1 MPAIPMRDLAILC
14 IIGGLC
20 VVTLMRPWMGVIALA
35 VVGYMHPQ
43 GYALG
48 VVKQLPAFDILVFCL
63 LASILISPS
72 TRSPAYLKQRLRI
85 LRDWRLILLGLLWL
99 DFLLTSTFSMVP
111 VIAWPKFLEISK
123 VFIGLLF
130 TLLLID
136 TREKL
141 FYLLAAIALSV
152 ALLAMKGGVWAI
164 MTGFLD
170 RVYGPPGSHF
180 YDNNH
185 FAVLTVM
192 NIPLLYLWLRQCSDR
207 WLRLF
212 ILALIALSVV
222 AALTS
227 WSRGGLISLSVTAM
241 LIVWHSRRRY
251 LAVPFLFLCL
261 LFAFGNFPDEWAERM
276 GTIWS
281 FETEGSAVSRLEVW
295 REGIQIAQQRPW
307 VGAGP
312 NGWFYA
318 ATRDWH
324 SAYIE
329 MLAENGFPGLA
340 LWLSVLV
347 GTLISLS
354 RIYHAARKLAGLEWV
369 ADFSGI
375 LRISLLSYM
384 IGAAF
389 LGLSYWDILYH
400 LLVIS
405 ALLSALA
412 APWLK
417 ARRPVVADTS
427 RSEKV

>member
-1 MPAIPMRDLAILC
+1 MRDLAILC
-14 IIGGLC
+14 IISGLC
-20 VVTLMRPWMGVIALA
+20 VVALLRPWLGVLALA

-48 VVKQLPAFDILVFCL
+48 IIKQLPAFEILVFCL

-72 TRSPAYLKQRLRI
+72 TRSPAYLKQRLSI

-99 DFLLTSTFSMVP
+99 DLLLTSAFSMVP
-111 VIAWPKFLEISK
+111 VIAWPKFFEVSK

-136 TREKL
+136 TRQKL
-141 FYLLAAIALSV
+141 FYLLVTIALSI

-164 MTGFLD
+164 MTGSLD

-185 FAVLTVM
+185 FAVLTVL
-192 NIPLLYLWLRQCSDR
+192 NIPLLYLWLRQCADR
-207 WLRLF
+207 WVRLF
-212 ILALIALSVV
+212 ILVLIALSVV

-251 LAVPFLFLCL
+251 LAAPFLILGL
-261 LFAFGNFPDEWAERM
+261 LFAFGNLPDEWTERM
-276 GTIWS
+276 GTILS

-295 REGIQIAQQRPW
+295 REGIRFAQQRPW

-312 NGWFYA
+312 NGWFYVA
-318 ATRDWH
+318 SRDWH

-329 MLAENGFPGLA
+329 MLAENGVPGLL
-340 LWLSVLV
+340 LWLSLLV
-347 GTLISLS
+347 GSLISLS
-354 RIYHAARKLAGLEWV
+354 RLYSTSRMRAGLEWA
-369 ADFSGI
+369 ADFSGM
-375 LRISLLSYM
+375 LRISLVSYM

-400 LLVIS
+400 LLMIS

-412 APWLK
+412 APCLK
-417 ARRPVVADTS
+417 VSSPIAVGAER
-427 RSEKV
+427 E

>member
-123 VFIGLLF
+123 VFTGLLF

-241 LIVWHSRRRY
+241 LLFWHSRRKF
-251 LAVPFLFLCL
+251 LAIPFLILGL
-261 LFAFGNFPDEWAERM
+261 LFAFGNLPDEWLQRM
-276 GTIWS
+276 GTIWT
-281 FETEGSAVSRLEVW
+281 FQHEGSAISRLEVW
-295 REGIQIAQQRPW
+295 QQGINFALQRPW
-307 VGAGP
+307 IGAGP
-312 NGWFYA
+312 NGWFY
-318 ATRDWH
+318 
-324 SAYIE
+324 
-329 MLAENGFPGLA
+329 
-340 LWLSVLV
+340 V
-347 GTLISLS
+347 
-354 RIYHAARKLAGLEWV
+354 AAR
-369 ADFSGI
+369 D
-375 LRISLLSYM
+375 
-384 IGAAF
+384 
-389 LGLSYWDILYH
+389 
-400 LLVIS
+400 
-405 ALLSALA
+405 
-412 APWLK
+412 
-417 ARRPVVADTS
+417 
-427 RSEKV
+427 